1 MSVTDA
7 AVDTGGV
14 DGPHADQPVRRR
26 GPPVSEATAVVVLA
40 HGRGATAQGMLGLA
54 DDLDVEGVTYLAP
67 AATRREWYPEAF
79 TAPTDQN
86 QPHLDSALA
95 LLGRVVD
102 AATDAVGTERTA
114 LIGFSQGACLASEW
128 VARNPARYGGLAAL
142 SGGLI
147 GPPGTAFDYDG
158 SLAGAPGT
166 PSESDESDG
175 ASESD
180 ESDGADRASEPDELS
195 EPNATPVFLGCSD
208 SDPHI
213 PEERVHETRDALDS
227 LDADVDERI
236 YPGMGHGI
244 NEDELDAVRALVTDL
259 ST

>member
-1 MSVTDA
+1 MSVSDA
-7 AVDTGGV
+7 AVDTSGV
-14 DGPHADQPVRRR
+14 DGPHAGQPVRRR
-26 GPPVSEATAVVVLA
+26 GPPLSEATAVVVLA
-40 HGRGATAQGMLGLA
+40 HGRGATARGMLGLA
-54 DDLDVEGVTYLAP
+54 DDLGVEGVTYLAP

-95 LLGRVVD
+95 FLGTVVD
-102 AATDAVGTERTA
+102 AATDAVGDERTA

-147 GPPGTAFDYDG
+147 GPPGTTFDYEG
-158 SLAGAPGT
+158 SLASGVGET
-166 PSESDESDG
+166 T
-175 ASESD
+175 
-180 ESDGADRASEPDELS
+180 DRSEPD
-195 EPNATPVFLGCSD
+195 ATPVFLGCSD
-208 SDPHI
+208 TDPHI
-213 PEERVHETRDALDS
+213 PEERVHETRDAFTD

-244 NEDELDAVRALVTDL
+244 NEDELDAVRALVAAL
-259 ST
+259 